1 MMKVL
6 IDPHALEN
14 LLGPMFKQAAFVAQK
29 AINDTLFQA
38 RKDTLHQMKTHI
50 DRGPTPWTK
59 RSLRYSKASKNYLQ
73 GTLYFHYNRPYMKT
87 IIDGG
92 TVKADGSKFL
102 VVPVKSKMKLT
113 KQGNIRRGRVR
124 ALANKPNYF
133 VGTPGDS
140 NDLNKRGLYRIKGRG
155 KNKKLERITY
165 QNKRERKARKTYD
178 GPELAQRFIKRKLQG
193 NILKAAKRAI
203 ATAR

>member
-1 MMKVL
+1 MKVL

-14 LLGPMFKQAAFVAQK
+14 LLGPMVKQAAFVAQK

-50 DRGPTPWTK
+50 DGGPTTWTK
-59 RSLRYSKASKNYLQ
+59 RSLRYKKASKNYLQ
-73 GTLYFHYNRPYMKT
+73 GTLYFNYDRPYMKT

-92 TVKADGSKFL
+92 TVKANNSQYL
-102 VVPVKSKMKLT
+102 VVPKKGKMNLT

-133 VGTPGDS
+133 VGTPGNSKDM
-140 NDLNKRGLYRIKGRG
+140 NKRGLYKIKGRG
-155 KNKKLERITY
+155 KKKKLERMTY
-165 QNKRERKARKTYD
+165 QNQTERKARTTYA
-178 GPELAQRFIKRKLQG
+178 GPELAERFIKRKLQG